1 VVADVMREARDSA
14 VGRSVLWALGTLMG
28 CEVLG
33 LDLARTVVVT
43 AVTAVIAAA
52 GS

>member
-1 VVADVMREARDSA
+1 MMRELANSSI
-14 VGRSVLWALGTLMG
+14 GRSVMWALGTLMG

-33 LDLARTVVVT
+33 LDLAKTVVVT
-43 AVTAVIAAA
+43 TVTAVIAAV

>member
-1 VVADVMREARDSA
+1 MREAANSG
-14 VGRSVLWALGTLMG
+14 VGRSVLWALGTLAG
-28 CEVLG
+28 CEVFSLSLG
-33 LDLARTVVVT
+33 WTVIVT

>member
-1 VVADVMREARDSA
+1 MMRELANSG

-33 LDLARTVVVT
+33 LDLAKTVVVT
-43 AVTAVIAAA
+43 TVTAVVAAI

>member
-1 VVADVMREARDSA
+1 MRELANSG

-33 LDLARTVVVT
+33 LDLAKTVVVT
-43 AVTAVIAAA
+43 AATAVIGAIT
-52 GS
+52 S